1 LIQKKERKKKIKA
14 NPIAP
19 RVLPCLRLPLYKHRS
34 LILATCVLKLLKQ
47 KKTDCLSDQGST
59 AEETTL
65 KKFNQGERKKRAVY
79 RFFLDFL
86 VLLCQDKR
94 T

>member
-1 LIQKKERKKKIKA
+1 LTIFKELI
-14 NPIAP
+14 N
-19 RVLPCLRLPLYKHRS
+19 
-34 LILATCVLKLLKQ
+34 
-47 KKTDCLSDQGST
+47 QGST

-65 KKFNQGERKKRAVY
+65 QKLNQGERKKRAVY